1 MERDPK
7 NYNVRAV
14 ERAVQV
20 LSAFDS
26 SHAEQGLSEIAQRT
40 ELHKATAHRIIMTLL
55 NSGFLER
62 TADGEKFRL
71 GLQMV
76 ALGLGALHRLDVRR
90 AARPYM
96 QKLVDDFQE
105 ICTLGVFDRG
115 QVLYVEV
122 VHSNHALT
130 IAARVGRHLPAHC
143 TASGKVLLAFLAP
156 EAVES
161 VLRGPLPAY
170 TAKTVTAPEQLREE
184 LREVRRR
191 GYALAD
197 QEFEVGIWAISA
209 PVRDIN
215 QNVVGA
221 MSIPFPV
228 YRLDPERIP
237 EIAQALLAAANA
249 VSANG

>member
-1 MERDPK
+1 MEKDPRS
-7 NYNVRAV
+7 YNVRAV
-14 ERAVQV
+14 ERAVQI
-20 LSAFDS
+20 LSAFDGE
-26 SHAEQGLSEIAQRT
+26 HEQGVSEIAQT
-40 ELHKATAHRIIMTLL
+40 AGLPKATAHRIIMTLS
-55 NSGFLER
+55 NTGFLER
-62 TADGEKFRL
+62 ASDGEKFRL
-71 GLQMV
+71 GLPLV
-76 ALGLGALHRLDVRR
+76 GLGLGALHRLDVRR

-156 EAVES
+156 ETVEP
-161 VLRGPLPAY
+161 VLGGPLPAY

-184 LREVRRR
+184 LREVRQR

-228 YRLDPERIP
+228 YRLEPERIP
-237 EIAQALLAAANA
+237 EIAQALLDAANA